1 MYPNGYKMTDS
12 TYLAAFIKDLRKRLS
27 LTQEQ
32 LAQRAGVGLRFIR
45 ELEQGKP
52 TLRMD
57 KVNQVLALGGYSL
70 APSKEVDPY
79 DIHRN
84 HFNRNVK
91 IYLTDHRVLYG
102 CIIDDVRQAGD
113 IKGWRFLS
121 NNKAQEYQQTKSEAL
136 ITTLLNRDIARIEN
150 I

>member
-1 MYPNGYKMTDS
+1 MTDS

-102 CIIDDVRQAGD
+102 FIIDDVRQAGD